1 MSEIDRLSGDSN
13 WIDLEFMERERTPEQ
28 IVEVGIQL
36 HLAGLSLSNTKQHL
50 ENLGVQRSRTAIHNW
65 VQKANLQPT
74 GTRSSNYVALDETVI
89 QLGTERYWLYA
100 AVDPQT
106 NEFLHVKL
114 FPTTNSGLTH
124 VFLRE
129 LSEKHDIDDATFLI
143 DDADHLQAAL
153 SRLGLQFHIRRHG
166 NRNSVER
173 VFREVKR
180 RTSSFSNT
188 FSHVDPATAESWLEA
203 FAVWWNRCQ
212 S

>member
-1 MSEIDRLSGDSN
+1 MPETDRLSWCSD

-36 HLAGLSLSNTKQHL
+36 HLAGLSLSNTKQYL
-50 ENLGVQRSRTAIHNW
+50 EMVGVERSRTAIHNW
-65 VQKANLQPT
+65 VQKADLQPA
-74 GTRSSNYVALDETVI
+74 GDGAPNQIALDETVI
-89 QLGTERYWLYA
+89 RINDERHWLYA

-106 NEFLHVKL
+106 NEFLHARL
-114 FPTTNSGLTH
+114 FQTRTTQLT
-124 VFLRE
+124 VLFLRE
-129 LSEKHDIDDATFLI
+129 LRDKQQVEQATFLV
-143 DDADHLQAAL
+143 DDAAHLKAAL
-153 SRLGLQFHIRRHG
+153 DRLGLRFQRTRHG
-166 NRNSVER
+166 NRNAVER

-188 FSHVDPATAESWLEA
+188 FSNVKLPTAESWLQA